1 MNPVPKQEESMKRV
15 AQLRGKK
22 VIKIGASQKTIEK
35 EHHSAKDEVHKEKIN
50 PTHTIWLC
58 VETKEDN

>member
-1 MNPVPKQEESMKRV
+1 MKRV
-15 AQLRGKK
+15 AQLRGKE